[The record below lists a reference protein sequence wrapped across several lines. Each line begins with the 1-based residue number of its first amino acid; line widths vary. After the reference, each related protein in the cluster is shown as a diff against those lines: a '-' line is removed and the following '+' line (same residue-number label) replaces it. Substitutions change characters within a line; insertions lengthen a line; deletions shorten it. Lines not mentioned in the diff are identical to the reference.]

1 MDFDPYLKQKF
12 TWQISSF
19 FSAIQIGMKLYSAIY
34 FMSREKVAFL

>member
-19 FSAIQIGMKLYSAIY
+19 VFFSEIQIGMKLYSA
-34 FMSREKVAFL
+34 RFLCHVK